1 MTSQA
6 LMDKGTAYS
15 KLSRAQDKEDIWL
28 YENWFYGKERGVI
41 VESGA
46 LDGMLYS
53 TTHLFEKWAHW
64 TPIHIEADPRNYFK
78 LVRQREKGVN
88 INAALCGEPKLLH
101 YTNDDG
107 GQIQGGQTVSP
118 VFACVYVFCTVPHIV
133 FSFLITAIPH
143 FLSQFFFAVLR
154 YGFCILYHWLSDPRL
169 CGVYVAIIHPQVA
182 QGATQ
187 RHHQG
192 GRPAH
197 RAVRADEKDHARDE
211 CQAHRCLD
219 PR

>member
-1 MTSQA
+1 MLRSGLLLLCGVLALQCSSARADKKSGGSGDKKSKGLRKVNSLKINLPYDLFNENSRDWRVAAPESSQA
-6 LMDKGTAYS
+6 LLDKGGAYS

-53 TTHLFEKWAHW
+53 TTHMFEKFAKW

-78 LVRQREKGVN
+78 LVRQREKGIN

-107 GQIQGGQTVSP
+107 GQIQG
-118 VFACVYVFCTVPHIV
+118 ACESFSRCSFVVCGSMITIYVIIFLHRHDCT
-133 FSFLITAIPH
+133 S
-143 FLSQFFFAVLR
+143 
-154 YGFCILYHWLSDPRL
+154 
-169 CGVYVAIIHPQVA
+169 
-182 QGATQ
+182 
-187 RHHQG
+187 
-192 GRPAH
+192 
-197 RAVRADEKDHARDE
+197 
-211 CQAHRCLD
+211 
-219 PR
+219 